1 MLVGGFPGGSVG
13 KEYDYNAED
22 AGVEDPLEEG
32 RAILSSTLAWRN
44 PHPDESGGLQP
55 IGSQSLTR
63 LSTHVSRRS
72 AEVGTVDKALNQGM
86 LQGLVS
92 RFLA

>member
-13 KEYDYNAED
+13 KEYACNAED

-44 PHPDESGGLQP
+44 PHPEEPGGLQP

-63 LSTHVSRRS
+63 LKRLSTHVSRRS
-72 AEVGTVDKALNQGM
+72 ADVGAVDKALN
-86 LQGLVS
+86 
-92 RFLA
+92 